1 MAGGGRVTRVNLTG
15 ILLRLR
21 LALARS
27 SAGALVAGALMLA
40 AAALWFVLLP
50 GLSAR
55 VDEHGRAVVQAH
67 SAPLPKPVVS
77 AQTLA
82 AERLTAFYVALGS
95 TAHTEQVVSRLFDAA
110 SDAAVVLDKAEYKP
124 SHDSAGQYDI
134 YTIILP
140 VKGDYARLRSFC
152 EKVLLTIPYAALED
166 MRFTRNSAND
176 QAVEAS
182 LRFTVFLRPETAA
195 WAFGS
200 ASASA
205 SAPTLT
211 SSTRPASA
219 PTSASAS
226 APTTASKTRP
236 VSAPTSASSLA
247 PPLPPPLPP
256 SFARTAVVEVHR

>member
-1 MAGGGRVTRVNLTG
+1 VRRPNLAGTV
-15 ILLRLR
+15 LRLR

-27 SAGALVAGALMLA
+27 STGALVSCALMLA
-40 AAALWFVLLP
+40 AAVLWFVLLP
-50 GLSAR
+50 GMSAR
-55 VDEHGRAVVQAH
+55 VDERGRAVVQAR

-82 AERLTAFYVALGS
+82 AERLAAFYGALGS

-110 SDAAVVLDKAEYKP
+110 SDAGVVLDKAEYKP
-124 SHDSAGQYDI
+124 SHESAGRYDI

-140 VKGDYARLRSFC
+140 VKGDYARLRRFC

-195 WAFGS
+195 S
-200 ASASA
+200 ASAS
-205 SAPTLT
+205 
-211 SSTRPASA
+211 SS
-219 PTSASAS
+219 
-226 APTTASKTRP
+226 
-236 VSAPTSASSLA
+236 
-247 PPLPPPLPP
+247 
-256 SFARTAVVEVHR
+256 AVVEVHR

>member
-1 MAGGGRVTRVNLTG
+1 VRRPNFAG

-27 SAGALVAGALMLA
+27 STGALLAGALMLA
-40 AAALWFVLLP
+40 AAALWLVLLP

-55 VDEHGRAVVQAH
+55 VDEHGRAVAQAR
-67 SAPLPKPVVS
+67 SAPRGKPVVS

-82 AERLTAFYVALGS
+82 AEHLKAFYAALGS
-95 TAHTEQVVSRLFDAA
+95 TGHTEQVVSHLFDAA

-124 SHDSAGQYDI
+124 SHESAGQYDI

-140 VKGDYARLRSFC
+140 VKGDYARLRRFC

-166 MRFTRNSAND
+166 MRFTRNSADD

-195 WAFGS
+195 
-200 ASASA
+200 SASA
-205 SAPTLT
+205 SAPTPA
-211 SSTRPASA
+211 SRTRPASSA
-219 PTSASAS
+219 TS
-226 APTTASKTRP
+226 
-236 VSAPTSASSLA
+236 TSRLA
-247 PPLPPPLPP
+247 PPLPP
-256 SFARTAVVEVHR
+256 SFARTAVVEVQR